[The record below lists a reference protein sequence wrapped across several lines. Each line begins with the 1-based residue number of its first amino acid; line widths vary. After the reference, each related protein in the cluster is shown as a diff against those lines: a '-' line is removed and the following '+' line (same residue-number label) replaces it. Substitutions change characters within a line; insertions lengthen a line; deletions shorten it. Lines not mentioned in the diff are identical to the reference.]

1 MEIWDGTWE
10 VSTVCSC
17 PCATGWHLDHVEVWD
32 DATGQRYFFPCQRW
46 LDKTEEDGLIER
58 VLDVS
63 LSTMECALDQSISRF
78 SGEWGKAVPISFF
91 ELDQRLSYDEDQR
104 KPWCIVTV
112 AMNAIVI
119 AVRIADIDAGM
130 PAINNVANDAIW
142 TAVSNTNINAD
153 VHATM
158 HAVSSAGI
166 NAACNADIN
175 AGNDVQVADIN
186 ADADTAM
193 YKITYTVCK
202 EAWKAAKAGASVL
215 RHHICFSWMI
225 GVLAK
230 KCQAFKGRWH
240 LPKNKCYLASF
251 PLGQYSVLSFGP
263 IAVVSRH
270 LRLHG

>member
-63 LSTMECALDQSISRF
+63 LSTMECALDQSRP
-78 SGEWGKAVPISFF
+78 VPGGNV
-91 ELDQRLSYDEDQR
+91 Q
-104 KPWCIVTV
+104 VTV

-193 YKITYTVCK
+193 YKITVHTS
-202 EAWKAAKAGASVL
+202 GG
-215 RHHICFSWMI
+215 MI
-225 GVLAK
+225 NFG
-230 KCQAFKGRWH
+230 CT
-240 LPKNKCYLASF
+240 
-251 PLGQYSVLSFGP
+251 PLF
-263 IAVVSRH
+263 
-270 LRLHG
+270 